1 MMMMATRTASFLAF
15 LALFF
20 SLLFCCAPT
29 TASTN
34 TLGVSDRDL
43 AKRKI
48 SCYQDIDNGLWGSHC
63 RSSAINKENCALR
76 CVSHSCYDSVY
87 GNDHVSLTPFPPPF
101 LLLMSAR
108 FLSYEG
114 LISCIIQTQCI
125 LYHSTCCIF

>member
-15 LALFF
+15 VALFF

-87 GNDHVSLTPFPPPF
+87 GNDHLEEGEVDMRRGRQFKVCIRGEWKAKRIAK
-101 LLLMSAR
+101 AR
-108 FLSYEG
+108 GYD
-114 LISCIIQTQCI
+114 Q
-125 LYHSTCCIF
+125 